1 MKELPQW
8 VARVDKIPI
17 NPNSLYG
24 AKSTDKTSWGTFEQ
38 AKAAI
43 GKKAKMK
50 AVQGK
55 ECNGIGFVLSAP
67 YCGID
72 IDHCFNPETD
82 EWSKEA
88 LDIIKNM
95 NSYTEVSPSG
105 TGVHIFYKNDG
116 NTHTE
121 WNKKKP
127 IDSIQHLE
135 MYQTDRYFTVTG
147 EMFGGYTSL
156 NERSAAAGCIYRGY
170 MQEDEQPE
178 SKPFKATMPT
188 QPFTPLTDN
197 EIIEKA
203 TRSKKGV
210 EFFRCCTHRL
220 QETYYLHC
228 PTDKFHTERRRQSGC
243 RFRCRFS

>member
-1 MKELPQW
+1 
-8 VARVDKIPI
+8 
-17 NPNSLYG
+17 
-24 AKSTDKTSWGTFEQ
+24 
-38 AKAAI
+38 
-43 GKKAKMK
+43 MK

-178 SKPFKATMPT
+178 SKPFK
-188 QPFTPLTDN
+188 Q
-197 EIIEKA
+197 
-203 TRSKKGV
+203 
-210 EFFRCCTHRL
+210 
-220 QETYYLHC
+220 QC
-228 PTDKFHTERRRQSGC
+228 PHSLLRR
-243 RFRCRFS
+243 

>member
-1 MKELPQW
+1 
-8 VARVDKIPI
+8 
-17 NPNSLYG
+17 
-24 AKSTDKTSWGTFEQ
+24 
-38 AKAAI
+38 
-43 GKKAKMK
+43 
-50 AVQGK
+50 
-55 ECNGIGFVLSAP
+55 
-67 YCGID
+67 
-72 IDHCFNPETD
+72 
-82 EWSKEA
+82 
-88 LDIIKNM
+88 M

-203 TRSKKGV
+203 HAQRKALNFLPFGAATQAIITVMKAVQIWHFAIFLHFGAAA
-210 EFFRCCTHRL
+210 TAQRL
-220 QETYYLHC
+220 TA
-228 PTDKFHTERRRQSGC
+228 
-243 RFRCRFS
+243 FSDSQV